1 MKLKNILFGNDWI
14 SPFLKKIVRGLSCLF
29 S

>member
-14 SPFLKKIVRGLSCLF
+14 SPFLKKIVQALFYLF